1 LEMHDDVPHPKARYS
16 RKQRNDAAVAAS
28 LKKTERAEQKA
39 HEADAAKAAEQDHY
53 ADAVDT
59 CSRCG
64 KKFMGSGWFA
74 RHSLSLCIDRAAA
87 LEAKRRSRRV
97 ELVLKASDELYIE
110 QNLKRL
116 RSFRCVRVSLHGN
129 AEARFGGRSV
139 GLRVNKDF
147 DKEVWTVSS
156 VDERSLS
163 FFSGRI
169 DCGFVLVSIN
179 GADACTATIH
189 VLKEQLLPGEALELV
204 FLRPQAPLP
213 LHGIARKGI
222 HKSVRYILHHE
233 QLQWL
238 NQFAFSGGRAL
249 LRDKEAAIAMKSYF
263 HDKMRDDI
271 HAPMWLDQAKI
282 ATWLAAR
289 VKDEKE
295 RRRALKRTAS
305 WTGRSAG
312 EKRKISI
319 DKSESESDDDSD
331 NSGDDELG

>member
-1 LEMHDDVPHPKARYS
+1 M
-16 RKQRNDAAVAAS
+16 
-28 LKKTERAEQKA
+28 
-39 HEADAAKAAEQDHY
+39 
-53 ADAVDT
+53 
-59 CSRCG
+59 
-64 KKFMGSGWFA
+64 
-74 RHSLSLCIDRAAA
+74 
-87 LEAKRRSRRV
+87 
-97 ELVLKASDELYIE
+97 LKASDELYIE

-116 RSFRCVRVSLHGN
+116 RSLRCVRVSLHGN
-129 AEARFGGRSV
+129 AEARFGGRSL
-139 GLRVNKDF
+139 GLHFNKDS
-147 DKEVWTVSS
+147 DKEVWTVISI
-156 VDERSLS
+156 DERSLC

-179 GADACTATIH
+179 GADACTATMH
-189 VLKEQLLPGEALELV
+189 VLKEQLLPGKALELV

-263 HDKMRDDI
+263 HNKMRDDI
-271 HAPMWLDQAKI
+271 HAQMWLDQGKF

-289 VKDEKE
+289 VKDEEE

-305 WTGRSAG
+305 SGTGRSGG
-312 EKRKISI
+312 EKRKISR